1 MNLPPWYLDE
11 LIDTATIISGERA
24 RGQFLV
30 WLWPG
35 GHATRALSADDSD
48 RHSAKNSRCVYVE
61 HLCISSCGGG
71 KGCGGRPPAAA
82 RAKAAPPTP
91 RFFRAGG
98 GGRPPPCEMGRRR
111 PAAGARPPR
120 APPAP

>member
-11 LIDTATIISGERA
+11 LIDTATIISGERT

-61 HLCISSCGGG
+61 RLCISSCGGVSG
-71 KGCGGRPPAAA
+71 FWA
-82 RAKAAPPTP
+82 RAPGAAVATAPP
-91 RFFRAGG
+91 
-98 GGRPPPCEMGRRR
+98 
-111 PAAGARPPR
+111 PPR
-120 APPAP
+120 RCCWAVGWG

>member
-61 HLCISSCGGG
+61 RLCISSCGGG
-71 KGCGGRPPAAA
+71 YG
-82 RAKAAPPTP
+82 
-91 RFFRAGG
+91 FGG
-98 GGRPPPCEMGRRR
+98 G
-111 PAAGARPPR
+111 PPR
-120 APPAP
+120 APPGARRPPPPPCVAVGGGGRAP